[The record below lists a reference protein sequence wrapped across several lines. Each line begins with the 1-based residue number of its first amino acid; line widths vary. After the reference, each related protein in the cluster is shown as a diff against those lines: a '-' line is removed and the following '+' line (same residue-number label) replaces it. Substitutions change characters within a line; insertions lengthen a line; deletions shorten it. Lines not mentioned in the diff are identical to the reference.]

1 MMFRR
6 IARRATCLAA
16 ALAVLPVAP
25 AAANDRAKP
34 APALDID
41 PQSRHIGSHVRGA
54 TPHVNKLIARGM
66 KGSRTFARL
75 VDELNKSNVIV
86 YIQVTRDVPVG
97 LDGRLAFMTSVGP
110 LRYLHAQ
117 VRDGMPTDL
126 LLATVAHELQ
136 HALEVAQHEDVRDA
150 EGLASLYERIGIRA
164 HDHKRY
170 DTAAARITG
179 RRVRQE
185 LS

>member
-16 ALAVLPVAP
+16 ALAVVPVAP
-25 AAANDRAKP
+25 ATAQEY
-34 APALDID
+34 DID

-54 TPHVNKLIARGM
+54 TPEVNKLIARGI
-66 KGSRTFARL
+66 KRSRTFANL
-75 VDELNKSNVIV
+75 VEELNKSNVIV
-86 YIQVTRDVPVG
+86 YLQVTRDIPVG
-97 LDGRLAFMTSVGP
+97 LDGRLAMMATVGP

-117 VRDGMPTDL
+117 VRENLPMDL
-126 LLATVAHELQ
+126 LLATAAHELQ
-136 HALEVAQHEDVRDA
+136 HALEVAQHEQVRSADD
-150 EGLASLYERIGIRA
+150 LAVLYQRIGIQG
-164 HDHKRY
+164 HDHKRF
-170 DTAAARITG
+170 DTEAARDTG

>member
-1 MMFRR
+1 MTFRR
-6 IARRATCLAA
+6 IAHRATCFTA

-25 AAANDRAKP
+25 AAATEIDP
-34 APALDID
+34 VIDID

-54 TPHVNKLIARGM
+54 TPQVNKLIARGI

-75 VDELNKSNVIV
+75 VEELNKSNVIV
-86 YIQVTRDVPVG
+86 YLQVSRDVPVG

-117 VRDGMPTDL
+117 VRDNLPTDL
-126 LLATVAHELQ
+126 LLATAAHELQ
-136 HALEVAQHEDVRDA
+136 HALEVAQHEHVRDSDD
-150 EGLASLYERIGIRA
+150 LAVLYQRIGIPG
-164 HDHKRY
+164 HSHKRY
-170 DTAAARITG
+170 DTAAARDTG

>member
-6 IARRATCLAA
+6 IARRATCFAA
-16 ALAVLPVAP
+16 ALAVLPVLP
-25 AAANDRAKP
+25 AAANP
-34 APALDID
+34 DID
-41 PQSRHIGSHVRGA
+41 PYSRHIGSHVRGA

-66 KGSRTFARL
+66 KGSQTFARL
-75 VDELNKSNVIV
+75 VEELNKSNVIV
-86 YIQVTRDVPVG
+86 YLQVSRDVPAG

-117 VRDGMPTDL
+117 VRDGLPTDL
-126 LLATVAHELQ
+126 LLATAAHELQ
-136 HALEVAQHEDVRDA
+136 HALEVAQHDDVRDA
-150 EGLASLYERIGIRA
+150 AGLASLYERIGIRA